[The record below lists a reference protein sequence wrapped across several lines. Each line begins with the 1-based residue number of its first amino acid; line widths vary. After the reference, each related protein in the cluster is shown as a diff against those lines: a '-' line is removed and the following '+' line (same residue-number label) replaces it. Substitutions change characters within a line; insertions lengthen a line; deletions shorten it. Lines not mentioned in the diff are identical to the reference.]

1 MVVQLNTT
9 SSPTTRPPKN
19 NHTKLELTSS
29 VEQSTTSSSSPSRL
43 RRWSTHRCPPTTF
56 SISRCLPVSM
66 EATKALA
73 QKWKR
78 KSSSLSLRR
87 SSSNRSTK
95 KEAKAAAEE
104 YRAQVAREAF
114 EKQEAARRETIKA
127 ASSTTTSPAPAPNS
141 PPAIKVTPTTDLD
154 AALLPKAS
162 PDSDD
167 ISPTTQAPPNPTN
180 GDAAS
185 ESPPASPSADYF
197 TLNQL
202 TGAAPPP
209 NSAPPGKITFSI
221 PEKVEGVNG
230 TAHQDQPDS
239 NNDSDVAVSSATPS
253 TVVSPRGSVSVD
265 DGATDAGRSSIASF
279 SGGGSRISSIDSPI
293 SLSSRL
299 PNGSV
304 PQGRPRGS
312 ITSRQGESSPSLQ
325 QTESK

>member
-1 MVVQLNTT
+1 MVVQLSTT
-9 SSPTTRPPKN
+9 PSPTTRPPIR
-19 NHTKLELTSS
+19 NHTKLEPTFS
-29 VEQSTTSSSSPSRL
+29 VEQSTTSSSPSRL
-43 RRWSTHRCPPTTF
+43 RRWSTHRCPPITF

-114 EKQEAARRETIKA
+114 VQQEAARRETIKA
-127 ASSTTTSPAPAPNS
+127 ASTTTSPAPAPNS
-141 PPAIKVTPTTDLD
+141 PPVIKVTPTTDLD

-162 PDSDD
+162 PDSD
-167 ISPTTQAPPNPTN
+167 ISPTTQAPPNPTK
-180 GDAAS
+180 GDAEP
-185 ESPPASPSADYF
+185 ESSPASPSADYF

-202 TGAAPPP
+202 TGASPPP
-209 NSAPPGKITFSI
+209 DSAPPGKISFSI
-221 PEKVEGVNG
+221 PQKVEGVNG

-279 SGGGSRISSIDSPI
+279 NGGGSRKSSISSPI
-293 SLSSRL
+293 SLFFRL
-299 PNGSV
+299 PNGIL

-312 ITSRQGESSPSLQ
+312 ITSRQGESSPSIQ
-325 QTESK
+325 QTESR

>member
-1 MVVQLNTT
+1 MVVQVNTT
-9 SSPTTRPPKN
+9 SSPTTRPPN
-19 NHTKLELTSS
+19 NNPTKLELTSS
-29 VEQSTTSSSSPSRL
+29 LEQSTTSSSPSRL
-43 RRWSTHRCPPTTF
+43 RRWSTHRCPPRIF

-114 EKQEAARRETIKA
+114 VQQEAARQENLKA
-127 ASSTTTSPAPAPNS
+127 ASTTTSPAPASAPNS
-141 PPAIKVTPTTDLD
+141 PTAIQVTSTTNLE
-154 AALLPKAS
+154 AALLPKSS
-162 PDSDD
+162 PDSD
-167 ISPTTQAPPNPTN
+167 ISPTTQAPPNPAN
-180 GDAAS
+180 GEAEP
-185 ESPPASPSADYF
+185 ESSPASPAADYF

-202 TGAAPPP
+202 TGAVPPD
-209 NSAPPGKITFSI
+209 SAPPGKISFSI
-221 PEKVEGVNG
+221 PDKVEGANG

-239 NNDSDVAVSSATPS
+239 RNDSDVAVSSATPS

-279 SGGGSRISSIDSPI
+279 NGGGSRHSSISSPI
-293 SLSSRL
+293 SLYSRL
-299 PNGSV
+299 PNGSL

-312 ITSRQGESSPSLQ
+312 IASRHRESSPSIQ
-325 QTESK
+325 QPESR